1 MSIPWEHVPGSP
13 NSHKVRLFA
22 LSTCGWCRKTKQLL
36 EDLGVEYDRIDVDL
50 LEGEEREEAV
60 AEVKKW
66 NAAATFPTIVVDG
79 EDAIVGYEAEAIKG
93 TLG

>member
-13 NSHKVRLFA
+13 ASHSIRLYA

-36 EDLGVEYDRIDVDL
+36 EELGVEYDRVDVDL
-50 LEGEEREEAV
+50 LEGETREEAV
-60 AEVKKW
+60 TEVKRW
-66 NAAATFPTIVVDG
+66 NSSASFPTIVIDD
-79 EDAIVGYEAEAIKG
+79 ETAIVGYEAEKIKG